1 MGMGLTSNS
10 ELKPEINVTP
20 LIDVLLMLLIIF
32 LMIQPQHQHGLEAQV
47 PQPPTTPNSTPP
59 PDERTVVLELFFQKG
74 DKPRIMINQAVVSW
88 EELQTRLQGIYKTRA
103 EKIMF
108 VKGDDQLSFAD
119 VAAAIDIAREA
130 DRDLR
135 VGLITRDLQH
145 GD

>member
-1 MGMGLTSNS
+1 MGMGLTSNGG
-10 ELKPEINVTP
+10 LKPVINVTP
-20 LIDVLLMLLIIF
+20 LIDVLLVLLIIF

-47 PQPPTTPNSTPP
+47 PQPPTSPNSTPP
-59 PDERTVVLELFFQKG
+59 LERTVVLELFFQKG
-74 DKPRIMINQAVVSW
+74 EKPKLMINQAAVSW
-88 EELQTRLQGIYKTRA
+88 EELQVRLEGIYKTRA

-108 VKGDDQLSFAD
+108 IKGEDQLSFAD
-119 VAAAIDIAREA
+119 VAAVIDVAREA

>member
-10 ELKPEINVTP
+10 GLKPEINVTP
-20 LIDVLLMLLIIF
+20 LIDVLLVLLIIF
-32 LMIQPQHQHGLEAQV
+32 LMIQPQHKHGLEAQV
-47 PQPPTTPNSTPP
+47 PQPTTTPNSTPP
-59 PDERTVVLELFFQKG
+59 PVRTVVLELLSQKG
-74 DKPRIMINQAVVSW
+74 ERPKIMINQAAVSW
-88 EELQTRLQGIYKTRA
+88 EELQARLAGIYKTRA

-108 VKGDDQLSFAD
+108 LKGDDQLSFAD

>member
-10 ELKPEINVTP
+10 GLKPEINVTP
-20 LIDVLLMLLIIF
+20 LIDVLLVLLIIF
-32 LMIQPQHQHGLEAQV
+32 LMIQPQHKHGLEAQV
-47 PQPPTTPNSTPP
+47 PQPPTTNSSPP
-59 PDERTVVLELFFQKG
+59 PQRTVVLELFSQKG
-74 DKPRIMINQAVVSW
+74 EKPKIMINQAAVTW
-88 EELQTRLQGIYKTRA
+88 EELKARLEGIYKTRA
-103 EKIMF
+103 EKIIF

-119 VAAAIDIAREA
+119 VAAAIDIARDA

>member
-10 ELKPEINVTP
+10 GLKPEINVTP
-20 LIDVLLMLLIIF
+20 LIDVLLVLLIIF
-32 LMIQPQHQHGLEAQV
+32 LMIQPQHKHGLEAQV
-47 PQPPTTPNSTPP
+47 PQPPTTNSSPP
-59 PDERTVVLELFFQKG
+59 PQRTVVLELFSQKG
-74 DKPRIMINQAVVSW
+74 EKPKIMINQAAVTW
-88 EELQTRLQGIYKTRA
+88 EELKARLEGIYKTRA
-103 EKIMF
+103 EKIIF

>member
-10 ELKPEINVTP
+10 GLKPEINVTP
-20 LIDVLLMLLIIF
+20 LIDVLLVLLIIF
-32 LMIQPQHQHGLEAQV
+32 LMIQPQHQLGLEAQV
-47 PQPPTTPNSTPP
+47 PQPPTTPNSSPP
-59 PDERTVVLELFFQKG
+59 PESTVVLEMLFQKG
-74 DKPRIMINQAVVSW
+74 DKPKIMINQAAVSW
-88 EELQTRLQGIYKTRA
+88 EELRARLEGIYKTRA

-108 VKGDDQLSFAD
+108 VRGDDQLSFSD
-119 VAAAIDIAREA
+119 IAAAIDIAREA